1 VCHFIAQRFVIFAI
15 VEFYSQKPDLESFL
29 FLLRTEW
36 RKEFKDLTSWLS
48 IMQYL
53 LASTFIV
60 YLIFREMGGQLWLSM
75 FWVIALFSLI
85 NAASTAFKEE
95 FSSQY
100 IWLYQQFSSETILLA
115 KMAFAVIRNLT
126 LLLVLWGLMIL
137 FFGQAIS
144 LKGGFFASLILASL
158 NFSAISHLVNAIS
171 HRTDRAQILY
181 PVLNLPLTI
190 PVLLELYNVGAIT
203 MGLNPAANDWYSDAS
218 ILLGMGLVFSVAA
231 MFLFPYVWKE

>member
-1 VCHFIAQRFVIFAI
+1 
-15 VEFYSQKPDLESFL
+15 
-29 FLLRTEW
+29 
-36 RKEFKDLTSWLS
+36 
-48 IMQYL
+48 MQYL

-144 LKGGFFASLILASL
+144 LKGGCLASL
-158 NFSAISHLVNAIS
+158 FLACKIFIAFIIWFHAFSV
-171 HRTDRAQILY
+171 RTDRAQI
-181 PVLNLPLTI
+181 
-190 PVLLELYNVGAIT
+190 
-203 MGLNPAANDWYSDAS
+203 S
-218 ILLGMGLVFSVAA
+218 
-231 MFLFPYVWKE
+231 